1 MHFDKQTKMASD
13 FIMNQF
19 QNGLMIL
26 HHVQDNIYE
35 TSFFNDALANMLG
48 YEKKEM
54 EQLLAE
60 SGLNICLL
68 YTSDAADE

>member
-35 TSFFNDALANMLG
+35 TSFLM
-48 YEKKEM
+48 M
-54 EQLLAE
+54 HWQ
-60 SGLNICLL
+60 ICLAMRRKRWN
-68 YTSDAADE
+68 SCWQRVD